1 MVAAIKRLLHTP
13 VGQML
18 ISFTIGFGLATLFRK
33 VCNDKDCIVFNG
45 PVISEINEKVFQYGD
60 TCYSYTPKQ
69 VQCSAT
75 KRVIDAY
82 APSARGIFRT

>member
-1 MVAAIKRLLHTP
+1 MVAAVKRLLHTP

-33 VCNDKDCIVFNG
+33 VCNDKDCIIFSG
-45 PVISEINEKVFQYGD
+45 PVISEIEGKVFQYGE

-69 VQCSAT
+69 VKCSAE

-82 APSARGIFRT
+82 APSARGNLRT